1 VPRKATEVTIQL
13 QGGLGNQLFSYFAGL
28 YLSLKLEAPL
38 KIDPT
43 EISRGFTNRDFDLN
57 DFHLPAAHRIE
68 SRNSFM
74 PFVIRNRLRWYFF
87 KYMPFGHKI
96 FFVSNETGRNRE
108 YEVLRDARIV
118 RGYFQSPVYVNY
130 CLGALGAL
138 GLELKIPSKNYET
151 LSREIKK
158 SMPIVV
164 HVRRRGYLRHSNSCG
179 LLSVEYFSMAL
190 SVVSAKLPTSPIWV
204 FTDSDSPISD
214 YERHFTINRQ
224 FGPDVD
230 LSPAETL
237 LLMSQGAA
245 LVISNSTFSWW
256 AAYLSKS
263 GTPIVAPSKWFK
275 NLPDP
280 NELFPEDW
288 IRVTSHWVNL

>member
-1 VPRKATEVTIQL
+1 MPKKTPDVTIQL

-28 YLSLKLEAPL
+28 YLSLRINMPL

-57 DFHLPAAHRIE
+57 DFHLPAPHKIQT
-68 SRNSFM
+68 RNSLI
-74 PFVIRNRLRWYFF
+74 PFSIRNRLRWYFF
-87 KYMPFGHKI
+87 EYMPFGQKV
-96 FFVSNETGRNRE
+96 FFISNETGRNSE
-108 YEVLRDARIV
+108 YEALQDARIV
-118 RGYFQSPVYVNY
+118 RGYFQSHVYVDY
-130 CLGALGAL
+130 CLGALGIS
-138 GLELKIPSKNYET
+138 GFELKMPTKNYEA

-158 SMPIVV
+158 FRPIVV
-164 HVRRRGYLRHSNSCG
+164 HVRRGDYLSHSNSFG
-179 LLSVEYFSMAL
+179 LLSAEYFSIAL
-190 SVVSAKLPTSPIWV
+190 SVVSEKLPSAPIWV

-214 YERHFTINRQ
+214 YEGHFTIDRQ

-288 IRVTSHWVNL
+288 IRIKSHWINL